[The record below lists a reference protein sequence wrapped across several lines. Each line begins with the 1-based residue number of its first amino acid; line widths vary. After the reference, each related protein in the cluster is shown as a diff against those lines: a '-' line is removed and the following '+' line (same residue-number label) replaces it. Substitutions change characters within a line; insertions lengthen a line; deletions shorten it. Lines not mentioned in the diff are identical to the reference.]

1 MNIGIRG
8 MTREEISDRIVRS
21 IPFVTRRIRMCSGVD
36 RILFKKGIDVDKVIR
51 RSNPY
56 KVKISEG

>member
-1 MNIGIRG
+1 
-8 MTREEISDRIVRS
+8 MTREEISDRIVRA